1 MADPT
6 PMDVDDEAAP
16 TDLVLPDVMEG
27 MLRMAALQSPDT
39 LRDAAKAWT
48 EAQATTALKVA
59 LDLIGDHRR
68 DAGFGLLTLCRQR
81 LTQHESIGR
90 VCLACVG

>member
-6 PMDVDDEAAP
+6 PMDVDEAP
-16 TDLVLPDVMEG
+16 TDLVLPDVLEG
-27 MLRMAALQSPDT
+27 MLRMAALTTPDT
-39 LRDAAKAWT
+39 LQDASKTWT
-48 EAQATTALKVA
+48 EPQATTALKVA

-81 LTQHESIGR
+81 LT
-90 VCLACVG
+90 

>member
-27 MLRMAALQSPDT
+27 MLRMAALTTPDT
-39 LRDAAKAWT
+39 LQDAAKSWT
-48 EAQATTALKVA
+48 EPQATT
-59 LDLIGDHRR
+59 RSSSR
-68 DAGFGLLTLCRQR
+68 PRT
-81 LTQHESIGR
+81 TSTTNYS
-90 VCLACVG
+90 

>member
-6 PMDVDDEAAP
+6 PMDVDDEAP

-27 MLRMAALQSPDT
+27 LLRVAALSRDNRLT
-39 LRDAAKAWT
+39 DAAKAWT
-48 EAQATTALKVA
+48 EPQATTALKVA

-68 DAGFGLLTLCRQR
+68 DAGFSLLLS
-81 LTQHESIGR
+81 LIHI
-90 VCLACVG
+90 